1 MLLLLCLIGRARKKR
16 LTLGGE
22 GWIPRFLCASLS
34 KNMNMNDDNVRDL
47 TVL

>member
-1 MLLLLCLIGRARKKR
+1 MSYRKGAEEEAY
-16 LTLGGE
+16 TLGGE
-22 GWIPRFLCASLS
+22 GWIPRFLYASLS